1 MEESNLKCK
10 MKRGG
15 YEKNYNAV
23 KSRKLQSIHKAIELD
38 VAGVTTYSN
47 FSFQVSDFATWIL
60 FINIKF
66 LHVWVFLN
74 VIPQVFFHIVEN
86 DEEQILCNYSNPL
99 PLWEGLEPQ
108 ARCRGWDSAP
118 DPDA

>member
-1 MEESNLKCK
+1 

-47 FSFQVSDFATWIL
+47 FSFQVSDFAT
-60 FINIKF
+60 
-66 LHVWVFLN
+66 
-74 VIPQVFFHIVEN
+74 
-86 DEEQILCNYSNPL
+86 
-99 PLWEGLEPQ
+99 
-108 ARCRGWDSAP
+108 
-118 DPDA
+118 